1 MIFHEN
7 GIGAKLPLN
16 KTATSFCGFTILGD
30 VLIEIKHENLVK
42 LTDEFLCKITALN
55 NAINEYSKLHSIKD
69 KKTNVERL
77 QDIINRN

>member
-1 MIFHEN
+1 M
-7 GIGAKLPLN
+7 
-16 KTATSFCGFTILGD
+16 
-30 VLIEIKHENLVK
+30 LIEIKHENLVK